1 MPEKEKEEKD
11 AWKQKKQNIR
21 CLKNENNRWLKQKK
35 MPEGDTWGDRKTRCL
50 KKKKKMSDRRN
61 YLKKERSRGEF
72 LRRCLKEKKE
82 KMKIPEQEE

>member
-1 MPEKEKEEKD
+1 
-11 AWKQKKQNIR
+11 
-21 CLKNENNRWLKQKK
+21 